1 MSNMNN
7 DYVSITTLE
16 EFNDFLTIE
25 EGLLVYFSHKDC
37 NVCKVLKPKVTNL
50 INEKFTNLKM
60 FYADTIKYPE
70 IAGQNSVFTVPSILV
85 FLGGKEYIRASRN
98 ISIDEL
104 EKQIS
109 RPYGM
114 MFEGK

>member
-1 MSNMNN
+1 MNK
-7 DYVSITTLE
+7 DYISIATLE
-16 EFNDFLTIE
+16 EFNDLISRE
-25 EGLLVYFSHKDC
+25 EGVLVYFSHKDC
-37 NVCKVLKPKVTNL
+37 NVCKVLKPKVTKL
-50 INEKFTNLKM
+50 VNEKFANLKM
-60 FYADTIKYPE
+60 IYADTLKSPE
-70 IAGQNSVFTVPSILV
+70 ISGQNRVFTVPSILV

-114 MFEGK
+114 MFEGE